1 LKKSLPKRDD
11 ETTGEEADRLVVA
24 NASAQTDP
32 CGDDRVARLGSGHKR
47 ERLPDRR
54 MGYTQKTRVE
64 GHKVYL
70 MRTDEYP
77 DGRLGEIFIDMH
89 KEGAAF
95 RSLMNS
101 FAIAVSVAL
110 QYGVPLEEYVDAFAF
125 TRFEPA
131 GLVQR
136 KRRDQELTSILGYI
150 FRELGVFYLGR
161 DDLAHVAPAHADADL
176 GAPTAATK
184 GACRGFARGD
194 AGGASREVAQ
204 PLTIRVDASDAPL
217 SVTEPAE
224 AVSTDSARRR
234 EAARLQGYTGD
245 SCAECGNFTTACNGT
260 CLKCVTCGSTT
271 GCS

>member
-1 LKKSLPKRDD
+1 MNKSLPKRDD

-54 MGYTQKTRVE
+54 SGYTQKARVE

-70 MRTDEYP
+70 RTGEYS
-77 DGRLGEIFIDMH
+77 DGRLGEIFIDMR

-101 FAIAVSVAL
+101 FAIAVSIGL
-110 QYGVPLEEYVDAFAF
+110 QYGAPLEEYADAFASSLLASSS
-125 TRFEPA
+125 ENDA
-131 GLVQR
+131 I
-136 KRRDQELTSILGYI
+136 KNATSILVYI
-150 FRELGVFYLGR
+150 FGELGVSYLGR
-161 DDLAHVAPAHADADL
+161 DDLAHADADF
-176 GAPTAATK
+176 GGPTAETK
-184 GACRGFARGD
+184 GACRGFARGN
-194 AGGASREVAQ
+194 AGAASREVAQ
-204 PLTIRVDASDAPL
+204 PWTTCIDAS
-217 SVTEPAE
+217 
-224 AVSTDSARRR
+224 RRR

-245 SCAECGNFTTACNGT
+245 SCAECGNFTTACNDT
-260 CLKCVTCGSTT
+260 CRKCVTCGSTT